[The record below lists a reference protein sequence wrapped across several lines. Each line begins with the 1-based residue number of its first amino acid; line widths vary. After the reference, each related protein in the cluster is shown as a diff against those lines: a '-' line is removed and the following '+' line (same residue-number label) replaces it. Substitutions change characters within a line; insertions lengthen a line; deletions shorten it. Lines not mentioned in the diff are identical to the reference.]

1 MTISPLRLACPP
13 RFGTARNLDRP
24 TLGPA
29 VGQVARMLGKPFMP
43 WQQYVAD
50 VVLEVGPSGR
60 LVYDEFRITV
70 PRQSGKSTWVL
81 AKAVHRASATDF
93 FGARQRIVYTAQTRK
108 DARNKFEEDFAP
120 DIEAARRLKAV
131 PHWGN
136 GNEHIRF
143 PNRSRFGIESTT
155 EKAGHGG
162 TLDEA
167 YIDEAFA
174 QVDGR
179 LEQAFGPAMITR
191 PNTQTGVI
199 STAGWLDGSPY
210 LGVKVAHG
218 RRIVEAGEPAPV
230 AYFEWSAEQDADP
243 FDRAVWRAC
252 MPALG
257 FTIDEDAIA
266 AELVRFES
274 SPEGLNGFRRA
285 YLNQWVP
292 KGSPEEAAIPP
303 EAWAACIGKPGLI
316 VGAPSFALDV
326 TPDRSAASLGV
337 AAGRADGRTQ
347 VEVVQN
353 GRGVSW
359 VVPAVCDVLSR
370 HPGSAVTVDS
380 GGPAA
385 ALIPDL
391 EAAGVRVS
399 VIGMR
404 ELGKACGAFFDAVQ
418 NRTVVHLDCPVL
430 SPAVA
435 AARKRS
441 LGDSWAFTR
450 KGGADI
456 SPLYA
461 VTLARWDLASQPAVD
476 VAGSVW

>member
-1 MTISPLRLACPP
+1 MTISPMPLACPP

-29 VGQVARMLGKPFMP
+29 VGTVARMLGKPFMP

-50 VVLEVGPSGR
+50 VSLEIDPVTGR
-60 LVYDEFRITV
+60 LAYDEFRITV
-70 PRQSGKSTWVL
+70 PRQSGKSTWLL
-81 AKAVHRASATDF
+81 AKAVHRASATPF
-93 FGARQRIVYTAQTRK
+93 FGPRQQIVYTAQTRK
-108 DARNKFEEDFAP
+108 DARKKFEEDFAA
-120 DIEAARRLKAV
+120 DLEVARRFRAE

-191 PNTQTGVI
+191 SNTQTGVV

-210 LGVKVAHG
+210 LEAKVSHG
-218 RRIVEAGEPAPV
+218 RALIEADELSSA
-230 AYFEWSAEQDADP
+230 AYFEWSAPQDADP
-243 FDRAVWRAC
+243 FDRSVWRGC

-257 FTIDEDAIA
+257 FTISEEAIA

-292 KGSPEEAAIPP
+292 KGAASVAVPV
-303 EAWAACIGKPGLI
+303 ESWLACADSSSLI
-316 VGAPSFALDV
+316 ARRPFLALSM
-326 TPDRSAASLGV
+326 TPDRSMVSLAGAGRRSDGLVHVEIVRHGPPGTVTAADV
-337 AAGRADGRTQ
+337 AAVARRQGA
-347 VEVVQN
+347 
-353 GRGVSW
+353 
-359 VVPAVCDVLSR
+359 AVMV
-370 HPGSAVTVDS
+370 HPGH
-380 GGPAA
+380 AA
-385 ALIPDL
+385 GSMIPDL
-391 EAAGVRVS
+391 ISERVRVEPVTS
-399 VIGMR
+399 GDYTR
-404 ELGKACGAFFDAVQ
+404 GCGAFFDLVTAQQLRYLPPQPDLDAALSRATRKLSSDAWRWSGNEISALVAATQAVFA
-418 NRTVVHLDCPVL
+418 VL
-430 SPAVA
+430 EAPAVGKG
-435 AARKRS
+435 R
-441 LGDSWAFTR
+441 AF
-450 KGGADI
+450 AL
-456 SPLYA
+456 S
-461 VTLARWDLASQPAVD
+461 
-476 VAGSVW
+476 